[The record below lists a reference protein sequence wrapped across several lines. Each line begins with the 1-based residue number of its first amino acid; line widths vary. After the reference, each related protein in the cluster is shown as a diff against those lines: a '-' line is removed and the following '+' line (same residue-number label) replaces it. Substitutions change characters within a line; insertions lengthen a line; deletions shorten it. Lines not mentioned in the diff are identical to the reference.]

1 MRIVVFALVVVLLA
15 AAAAMIW
22 QHRRYLHTRRSIVQD
37 LQPVL
42 YGSDVF
48 HVATFLRTTPGADVI
63 DAVRKLKGET
73 ESFDG
78 VQWIYAGKVVATPLH
93 SHQVGEVDWTAIVVL
108 QFDSRDAYERA
119 AGSETWRRALD
130 RFEESYTHGFERGA
144 LLNLMLPQLLLA
156 RRVGQIVTRAPSNF
170 PFVPV
175 PESELPERADRISER
190 LRSERE
196 LGAEAIAIVNL
207 VRRGTPEQQ
216 AADAEYGSSMI
227 GAMAEGGYGPMHFA
241 KAITVE
247 GDHQFDRVAIVYY
260 PGVEFFAS
268 LVGSEFFQGIIGGK
282 QLGDSLSAITVPILP
297 LL

>member
-1 MRIVVFALVVVLLA
+1 MKLVLLA
-15 AAAAMIW
+15 LVALLLAAVAAMTW
-22 QHRRYLHTRRSIVQD
+22 QHLRYLDARRSLVQD
-37 LQPVL
+37 MQPLL
-42 YGSDVF
+42 YGSDAF
-48 HVATFLRTTPGADVI
+48 HVVTYLRTAPGADVI
-63 DAVRKLKGET
+63 DAVRKFKGET
-73 ESFDG
+73 ESFEG
-78 VQWIYAGKVVATPLH
+78 VRWVYAGKVVATPLQ
-93 SHQVGEVDWTAIVVL
+93 SERLGATEWIAVVVL
-108 QFDSRDAYERA
+108 QYPSRDGYEEA
-119 AGSETWRRALD
+119 ARSETLRQALG
-130 RFEESYTHGFERGA
+130 RFEATYSHGFERGA